1 MRYGVIITQQT
12 GTDTD
17 PKHYLV
23 RGTLVRVTR
32 ETELGTFVA
41 ETLTPVFGVENVFEH
56 GYSYNT
62 RTQYLDRDDFV
73 ALPDCLGGM
82 LEAFA
87 DLFRKTREFFGV

>member
-17 PKHYLV
+17 PKHYLT
-23 RGTLVRVTR
+23 RGTLVRVIR
-32 ETELGTFVA
+32 ETELGACVT
-41 ETLTPVFGVENVFEH
+41 ETLYPVFGIEKVFL
-56 GYSYNT
+56 GYRYET
-62 RTQYLDRDDFV
+62 RIQYLDRDDF
-73 ALPDCLGGM
+73 AEFPECLGPM